1 MPRNLD
7 TSLLRAFVAVAD
19 TAGMTSAAN
28 VLHLTQAAVSQQIK
42 RLEETFG
49 CELFER
55 DRRGLRLTAAGERL
69 LGRAKRMLALNDEI
83 WAEMTTPDFSGE
95 VRLGVPADIVH
106 AYLPPTLKRFARDYP
121 QVRLMLDC
129 QPSIDLREALTAG
142 ALDLVMT
149 TELSTAPGGE
159 SLFMDKLVWVR
170 ARGGEA
176 CRERPLP
183 VATGHTLC
191 TFRAATTAA
200 LREAGLPWRAV
211 SEVSDMGAMTAMV
224 EADLAIMALLASTV
238 PAEFEV
244 IGAECGLP
252 PLPAFSVNL
261 YLSRSEA
268 SSATREFARYLRAG
282 LLARTRQVA

>member
-1 MPRNLD
+1 MIRNLD
-7 TSLLRAFVAVAD
+7 TSLLRAFVAVAE

-42 RLEETFG
+42 RLEDAFG

-95 VRLGVPADIVH
+95 VRLGIPTDIVH
-106 AYLPPTLKRFARDYP
+106 AYLPPVLKRFARAYP
-121 QVRLMLDC
+121 RVRIVLDC
-129 QPSIDLREALTAG
+129 RSSFELREALIAG
-142 ALDLVMT
+142 LLDLAIT
-149 TELSTAPGGE
+149 TELTCGPGGE
-159 SLFMDKLVWVR
+159 TLFLDKLVWVG

-183 VATGHTLC
+183 VAAGHSTC
-191 TFRAATTAA
+191 SFRSAVTKA
-200 LREAGLPWRAV
+200 LQNAGLEWRAV
-211 SEVSDMGAMTAMV
+211 SEVNDTGAMSAMV
-224 EADLAIMALLASTV
+224 QADLAVMALLASTV
-238 PAEFEV
+238 PGDFEV
-244 IGAECGLP
+244 VGPESGLP
-252 PLPAFSVNL
+252 ALPAFSVNL

-268 SSATREFARYLRAG
+268 SSATREFARHLRED
-282 LLARTRQVA
+282 LSTRTRQVA